1 MSVPGKTTMGD
12 DGGISIEG
20 IYNSVGRVTTIV
32 NGVGVAVEV
41 MHPKYRV
48 IMERKQLVMVDELMI
63 LYMMILAD
71 ALSTMHNALIGET
84 SCSQIG
90 TPYPNRRVKS
100 SLFGIVRTISSPIA
114 VKIRSELSDTN
125 VMMMTTKDFDIF
137 LLFSSTIPLPF
148 VNCAFGKGLM
158 LVTTMILWA

>member
-1 MSVPGKTTMGD
+1 MGV

-71 ALSTMHNALIGET
+71 ALSTMHNSLIGEA

-90 TPYPNRRVKS
+90 TP
-100 SLFGIVRTISSPIA
+100 
-114 VKIRSELSDTN
+114 
-125 VMMMTTKDFDIF
+125 
-137 LLFSSTIPLPF
+137 
-148 VNCAFGKGLM
+148 
-158 LVTTMILWA
+158 